1 MSEQKT
7 RAEYY
12 PALDGLRAI
21 AVIGVILYH
30 AGMPWMRGG
39 FLGVE
44 SFFVIS
50 GFLITSLLLADWAA
64 IGQINLKKFWQR
76 RARRLLPAFYT
87 AIVAVLAFVVLFLPD
102 EITRLRPDL
111 LPALAF
117 LTNWQYI
124 FTNQS
129 YFEAAGR
136 PPLLRHLWSLAI
148 EWQFYMVW
156 PLVCMGLFRLRK
168 SLTIALALA
177 GAAASSLWMAAQFVP
192 DADPSR
198 IYYGTDTRA
207 TGLLVGAAL
216 ALLISARSARSAPGA
231 PGTPGT
237 KSKILDVAGLLSLA
251 VLVMAYAQLDELNTA
266 LYRGGFF
273 AISALTAVCVAAS
286 TQNATGWMARLLGAS
301 PLRWVGLR
309 SYGLYLW
316 HWPVFA
322 LTRPLVD
329 VPLEGLPLF
338 ALRIAITL
346 ALTEL
351 SYRFIETPVRKGA
364 LGRAWAAL
372 RAAQGAAKMR
382 FIAPVVVGVMALA
395 ALGAATV
402 LAQPPTGK
410 PSIADDQAAVAGLLD
425 TPEPNRGEE
434 ADMGDTVT
442 GGQAEATP
450 AETPSPTQ
458 IPATTPTPLPT
469 INNQQPATQYPIPN
483 TINTPTPISVP
494 VTPTRTTIPTPT
506 FNVITRT
513 VDGRVQIDYVT
524 PFTQTKRRI
533 FAIGDSVMVAAAK
546 SLWQTYGEDID
557 IDARTARPLKDGI
570 KMLQDRRDKNLLGDV
585 VVVHLGSN
593 GPMNA
598 AQMNELLTTLKD
610 VPRVVALNLREPR
623 TWEQT
628 NNAIIK
634 DVASRYPNVVFV
646 DWNALSVSQPNL
658 LEGDGIHLKA
668 AGVKVYVEA
677 IYGAIRK

>member
-1 MSEQKT
+1 
-7 RAEYY
+7 
-12 PALDGLRAI
+12 
-21 AVIGVILYH
+21 
-30 AGMPWMRGG
+30 
-39 FLGVE
+39 
-44 SFFVIS
+44 
-50 GFLITSLLLADWAA
+50 
-64 IGQINLKKFWQR
+64 
-76 RARRLLPAFYT
+76 
-87 AIVAVLAFVVLFLPD
+87 
-102 EITRLRPDL
+102 
-111 LPALAF
+111 
-117 LTNWQYI
+117 
-124 FTNQS
+124 
-129 YFEAAGR
+129 
-136 PPLLRHLWSLAI
+136 
-148 EWQFYMVW
+148 
-156 PLVCMGLFRLRK
+156 
-168 SLTIALALA
+168 
-177 GAAASSLWMAAQFVP
+177 
-192 DADPSR
+192 
-198 IYYGTDTRA
+198 
-207 TGLLVGAAL
+207 
-216 ALLISARSARSAPGA
+216 
-231 PGTPGT
+231 
-237 KSKILDVAGLLSLA
+237 
-251 VLVMAYAQLDELNTA
+251 MAYAQLDELNTA

-273 AISALTAVCVAAS
+273 AISTLTAVCVAAS

-372 RAAQGAAKMR
+372 RAAQGGAKLR

-425 TPEPNRGEE
+425 TPEPESTPMTE
-434 ADMGDTVT
+434 D
-442 GGQAEATP
+442 GGQVT
-450 AETPSPTQ
+450 ETPILTETPTQ
-458 IPATTPTPLPT
+458 IPTATPTPLPT
-469 INNQQPATQYPIPN
+469 ANNQQPATQYPISN
-483 TINTPTPISVP
+483 TTNTPTPTPISVP
-494 VTPTRTTIPTPT
+494 VTPTRTTAPTPT

-546 SLWQTYGEDID
+546 SLWQVFGEDID

-570 KMLQDRRDKNLLGDV
+570 KMLQDRRDKNLLGPV

-598 AQMNELLTTLKD
+598 AQMTELLTILKD
-610 VPRVVALNLREPR
+610 VPRVVVLNLREPR

-634 DVASRYPNVVFV
+634 DVSSRYPNVVFV
-646 DWNALSVSQPNL
+646 DWGALSISQPNL

-668 AGVKVYVEA
+668 AGVKVYVQA
-677 IYGAIRK
+677 IVAATKN

>member
-50 GFLITSLLLADWAA
+50 GFLITSLLLTDWAA
-64 IGQINLKKFWQR
+64 NGRINLKKFWQR

-87 AIVAVLAFVVLFLPD
+87 AILGVLAFVVLFLPD

-111 LPALAF
+111 LPALTF

-156 PLVCMGLFRLRK
+156 PLVCMALFRLRK
-168 SLTIALALA
+168 PLAIALALA

-207 TGLLVGAAL
+207 TGLLIGAAL
-216 ALLISARSARSAPGA
+216 ALFLSARSALPNLLGRAPGA
-231 PGTPGT
+231 
-237 KSKILDVAGLLSLA
+237 KSKILDVAGLIALA

-273 AISALTAVCVAAS
+273 AISTLTAVCVAAS

-372 RAAQGAAKMR
+372 RAAQGGAKLR

-425 TPEPNRGEE
+425 TPEPESTPMTEDGGR
-434 ADMGDTVT
+434 VT
-442 GGQAEATP
+442 
-450 AETPSPTQ
+450 ETPIFTETPTQ
-458 IPATTPTPLPT
+458 IPTATPTPLPT
-469 INNQQPATQYPIPN
+469 ANNQQPATQYPISN
-483 TINTPTPISVP
+483 TTNTPTPTPISVP
-494 VTPTRTTIPTPT
+494 VTPTRTTAPTPT

-546 SLWQTYGEDID
+546 SLWQVFGEDID

-570 KMLQDRRDKNLLGDV
+570 KMLQDRRDKNLLGPV

-598 AQMNELLTTLKD
+598 AQMTELLTILKD
-610 VPRVVALNLREPR
+610 VPRVVVLNLREPR

-634 DVASRYPNVVFV
+634 DVSSRYPNVVFV
-646 DWNALSVSQPNL
+646 DWGALSISQPNL

-668 AGVKVYVEA
+668 AGVKVYVQA
-677 IYGAIRK
+677 IVAATKN

>member
-50 GFLITSLLLADWAA
+50 GFLITSLLLADWSAN
-64 IGQINLKKFWQR
+64 GRINLKKFWQR

-87 AIVAVLAFVVLFLPD
+87 AILGVLVFVVLFLPD

-111 LPALAF
+111 LPALTF

-148 EWQFYMVW
+148 EWQFYMIW

-168 SLTIALALA
+168 PLTIALALA
-177 GAAASSLWMAAQFVP
+177 GAAASSLWMAAQFLP

-207 TGLLVGAAL
+207 TGLLIGAAL
-216 ALLISARSARSAPGA
+216 ALFLSARSAPGA
-231 PGTPGT
+231 
-237 KSKILDVAGLLSLA
+237 KNKLLDVAGLIALA

-410 PSIADDQAAVAGLLD
+410 PSIADAQAAVAGLLD
-425 TPEPNRGEE
+425 TPEPESPPMTEDGGR
-434 ADMGDTVT
+434 VT
-442 GGQAEATP
+442 
-450 AETPSPTQ
+450 ETPTQ

-469 INNQQPATQYPIPN
+469 PSAQQPATQSP
-483 TINTPTPISVP
+483 TPTRATSNQQLATTP
-494 VTPTRTTIPTPT
+494 TPTRTTAPTPT

-513 VDGRVQIDYVT
+513 VDGRAQIDYVT

-646 DWNALSVSQPNL
+646 DWNALSISQPNL